1 MVPDGDSLSAKFQAD
16 ALSYLETSRS
26 SNNPWT
32 LVNHCQI
39 VKTIFN
45 VVRVCREET
54 QSGVLSQG
62 EELAEE
68 MHEEH
73 DLGALPCS
81 SRDQDVNVEFHV
93 IYSQTWQVPVMYF
106 SAWTASGSPLSLDE
120 LKAVIKGGL
129 PEIDEQFRTEYG
141 MPVVSQQDHPVL
153 GVPFFTIHPCQTA
166 ALLKELTA
174 KSNDPALTP
183 LMSWMSVMGTVFHPL
198 PLINLS
204 YFQR

>member
-1 MVPDGDSLSAKFQAD
+1 MVPDGDSLAAKFQAD
-16 ALSYLETSRS
+16 ALSYLEASKG

-32 LVNHCQI
+32 LAVHGSHSFL
-39 VKTIFN
+39 KN
-45 VVRVCREET
+45 VVRVRREET
-54 QSGVLSQG
+54 QAGVLSQG

-73 DLGALPCS
+73 DQGALPCS
-81 SRDQDVNVEFHV
+81 SRDQDINVEFHV

-174 KSNDPALTP
+174 ESNDPALNP